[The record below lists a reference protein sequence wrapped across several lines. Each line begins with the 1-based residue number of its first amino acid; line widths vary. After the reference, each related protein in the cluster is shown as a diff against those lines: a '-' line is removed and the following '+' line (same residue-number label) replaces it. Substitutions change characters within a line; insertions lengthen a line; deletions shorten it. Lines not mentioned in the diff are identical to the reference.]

1 MMEDSKTSSKK
12 STRRKVGKKS
22 TKLPIYGMSIDL
34 LMIWLLMPSSPKV
47 ASLGLARTTMVM
59 SNPILLPRDTVLSVL

>member
-1 MMEDSKTSSKK
+1 MEDSKTSSKK

-34 LMIWLLMPSSPKV
+34 LMIWSLTPSSPKV

-59 SNPILLPRDTVLSVL
+59 CNPILLPKDTVLSVL